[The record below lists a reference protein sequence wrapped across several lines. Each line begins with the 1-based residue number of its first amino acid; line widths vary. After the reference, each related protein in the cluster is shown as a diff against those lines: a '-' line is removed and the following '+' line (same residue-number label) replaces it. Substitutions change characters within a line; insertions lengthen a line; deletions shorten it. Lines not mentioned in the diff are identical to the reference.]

1 VVVKPKNYHVK
12 YFLTL
17 VFASILVTFGAS
29 INQVFAMGDAPST
42 CSNRYDGSIV
52 SFLINNGSQTFDPI
66 ANPGVAFNVNTFSN
80 YSVTFV
86 IHTSNMSS
94 QNNTNPGTTWYHDD
108 VFAFADGH
116 CIPDSTTTNINPN
129 QNVTLNRTLTNPHGG
144 YYQQSVFFSTF
155 STLGNPVT
163 YNVQWIAPPSAPQN
177 LNATISSPTTI
188 NLRWAAPSSSG
199 GSAITSYNIYRST
212 TPGDEGT
219 TPITSVNGSI
229 LSHNDT
235 GLTTEQTYYYTVTAV
250 NSIGESIPSNE
261 ASATPTST
269 ATVPQPPTNLSVTAT
284 SPSQINLSWT
294 APTNNG
300 GSEITGYQIERS
312 TDSGSTWSTL
322 VANTGS
328 TSTKYSDTGLHPST
342 AFTYRVS
349 AINSAGTSSP
359 SNTASATTSSNTTIP
374 SSPTG
379 LNATAISS
387 SQINLS
393 WTAPSNNGGSAI
405 TGYYIERSTDNGNT
419 WSSLIPD
426 TSSTAT
432 TYNDTGL
439 SPSTTYAYRVS
450 AINSVGT
457 SLPSDTSSAT
467 TKIVTSTGIVLNN
480 IQSTS
485 GAVSSSNQITLADF
499 DVGTGTNKLLVVGV
513 SADSSDVASV
523 TFGGVSLTK
532 KVGSFYNND
541 AEFWYLENPTGS
553 GAIVVTMNGPTSTV
567 VGAYSFA
574 GVNQTSPMPT
584 KAVRHNVNP
593 NSPIITLTTKFAN
606 DWMLDL
612 PSMYGGSTL
621 GSPTCTQ
628 QWDANVPNVITGA
641 SSSKIVPTP
650 GAVTCKWTANTGDLW
665 DDVAIEIK
673 ASK

>member
-1 VVVKPKNYHVK
+1 MAVKPKNYHVK

-17 VFASILVTFGAS
+17 VFASILVTLGVS

-42 CSNRYDGSIV
+42 CSNRYDGPIV

-66 ANPGVAFNVNTFSN
+66 ANPGVTFNVNTLSN

-116 CIPDSTTTNINPN
+116 CIPDSITTNINPN

-163 YNVQWIAPPSAPQN
+163 YNVQWIAPPSVPQN
-177 LNATISSPTTI
+177 LQANTSNSQVILSWS
-188 NLRWAAPSSSG
+188 APSSNG
-199 GSAITSYNIYRST
+199 GS
-212 TPGDEGT
+212 
-219 TPITSVNGSI
+219 PITNYKIFKSTSSGTETLFATTENMT
-229 LSHNDT
+229 LYNDT
-235 GLTTEQTYYYTVTAV
+235 SVTNGQTYFYTVTAV
-250 NSIGESIPSNE
+250 NSVGESPQSNE
-261 ASATPTST
+261 TSVTPTSS
-269 ATVPQPPTNLSVTAT
+269 ATVPQPPTSLTAT
-284 SPSQINLSWT
+284 VASSSQINLSW
-294 APTNNG
+294 ASPVNNG
-300 GSEITGYQIERS
+300 GSALTGYQIERS

-322 VANTGS
+322 VANTGN
-328 TSTKYSDTGLHPST
+328 TSIKYSDTGLHPST
-342 AFTYRVS
+342 IYTYRVS
-349 AINSAGTSSP
+349 SINSVGTSSP
-359 SNTASATTSSNTTIP
+359 SNTATATTSSNTTIP

-379 LNATAISS
+379 LVATAISS

-393 WTAPSNNGGSAI
+393 WTAPSNNGGAAI
-405 TGYYIERSTDNGNT
+405 TGYDIERSTDNGNT
-419 WSSLIPD
+419 WSNLIPN

-439 SPSTTYAYRVS
+439 SSSTTYTYRVS

-467 TKIVTSTGIVLNN
+467 TSTVTSSGIVLNN
-480 IQSTS
+480 VQSTS
-485 GAVSSSNQITLADF
+485 GVVSFSNQITLADF
-499 DVGTGTNKLLVVGV
+499 DVGTGNNKLLVVGV
-513 SADSSDVASV
+513 SSDNSDVGSV
-523 TFGGVSLTK
+523 TFGGSYLTK

-541 AEFWYLENPTGS
+541 AEFWYLKNPTGS

-567 VGAYSFA
+567 VGAYSFS
-574 GVNQTSPMPT
+574 GVNQTSPIPT
-584 KAVRHNVNP
+584 KTVRHNVNP
-593 NSPIITLTTKFAN
+593 NSPTITLTTKFSN
-606 DWMLDL
+606 DWVLDL

-628 QWDANVPNVITGA
+628 QWDANVPDAITGT

-650 GAVTCKWTANTGDLW
+650 GAVTCKWTANIVDLW